1 MTSPT
6 FNDVRIKL
14 AVVGAHLRGQPL
26 NFQLADRH
34 AEFVEQTT
42 TASEY
47 RLYALANTTPP
58 KPGLKRVAKDGVAI
72 EIEVWALTPDAFGTF
87 VAAIPQ
93 PLGIGTLTLASGE
106 LVKGFICEEIAI
118 EGAQDITSFGG
129 WRKYLAEH

>member
-1 MTSPT
+1 MTTPASP
-6 FNDVRIKL
+6 DLIKL

-26 NFQLADRH
+26 NPQLIERQ

-42 TASEY
+42 TSPEY

-58 KPGLKRVAKDGVAI
+58 KPGLKRVAKDGAGI
-72 EIEVWALTPDAFGTF
+72 EVEVWALTAEAFGSF

-106 LVKGFICEEIAI
+106 LVKGFICEEVAI
-118 EGAQDITSFGG
+118 EGAQDITSYGG
-129 WRKYLAEH
+129 WRAYLAAR